1 MKLTARQVDT
11 SKAKDKPYKLSDG
24 GGLYL
29 LVNPNGARYWR
40 LKYRVA
46 GKEKS
51 LALGVYPEVS
61 LADARQKRAEAKK
74 VLAAGGD
81 PGQEK
86 QEKKHARAMAVSNS
100 FERLA
105 LEWHE
110 HKSMNWS
117 AGYAS
122 DILEYLRK
130 DIFPY
135 IGSRSITD
143 IKPVDML
150 AVLRKMEQRGVLDKL
165 KKTRQACRQIFTYAV
180 ITGRAEHNPVVDLA
194 STLKAPKQKHFPHL
208 SVEQIPDFLR
218 ALNDYSGSVV
228 TRNATHL
235 LMLTGLRTIE
245 LRASEWVDID
255 FDKGIWNIPAERMKM
270 RRSHL
275 VPISTQVRELL
286 EEIHQLTGRGKYV
299 FPGRNDAGKPMS
311 EASINQV
318 IKRIG
323 YDGKATGH
331 GFRHTMSTIL
341 HDRAITP
348 PGLKRSWRTSIRT
361 PSAGHITT
369 LSIWMAGGKCS
380 SGMPTICRRWRMVK
394 MWSMARSGNA
404 PDWMHRQYIET
415 IVDLGKRTKNRL
427 CLG

>member
-11 SKAKDKPYKLSDG
+11 SKPKDKPYKLSDG

-29 LVNPNGARYWR
+29 LVNPNGSRYWR
-40 LKYRVA
+40 LKYRIA
-46 GKEKS
+46 GKEKL
-51 LALGVYPEVS
+51 LALGVYPDIT
-61 LADARQKRAEAKK
+61 LAEARQKRADAKK

-86 QEKKHARAMAVSNS
+86 QEEKQAKEQAVANS

-105 LEWHE
+105 MEWHS
-110 HKSMNWS
+110 HKSTSWS
-117 AGYAS
+117 EGYAEH
-122 DILEYLRK
+122 LLMYLKK
-130 DIFPY
+130 DIFPF
-135 IGSRSITD
+135 IGQKAITD
-143 IKPVDML
+143 ISQVEML
-150 AVLRKMEQRGVLDKL
+150 NVLRKMEQRGVLDKL
-165 KKTRQACRQIFTYAV
+165 KKTRQACRQIFTYAI
-180 ITGRAEHNPVVDLA
+180 ITGRAEHNPVSDLA
-194 STLKAPKQKHFPHL
+194 GALKSPKQQHYPHL
-208 SVEQIPDFLR
+208 LVDQIPDFLR
-218 ALNDYSGSVV
+218 ALSEYSGSTI
-228 TRNATHL
+228 TRNATRL

-255 FDKGIWNIPAERMKM
+255 FDKGVWNVPAERMKM
-270 RRSHL
+270 RRPHL

-341 HDRAITP
+341 HEQGYNTAWIETQLAHVD
-348 PGLKRSWRTSIRT
+348 KNSIRGT
-361 PSAGHITT
+361 YNHAQYLDG
-369 LSIWMAGGKCS
+369 
-380 SGMPTICRRWRMVK
+380 RREMLQWYADYMQ
-394 MWSMARSGNA
+394 ALENG
-404 PDWMHRQYIET
+404 
-415 IVDLGKRTKNRL
+415 L
-427 CLG
+427 C